1 MAWFGRR
8 RVIPANTRVA
18 TALVAGPD
26 AFSVQA
32 ASLGAMTNT
41 FSLGSV
47 GRHLPGASPR
57 GFVGDRGFGVNRWA
71 GRTTY
76 PLQTFG
82 QAAMPVL
89 DPSARRLGIGAGAG
103 GQPGLPSTGN
113 ATGGLSSLA
122 WLTYNPLGRTGL
134 GG

>member
-1 MAWFGRR
+1 MAAWFRR
-8 RVIPANTRVA
+8 RTIPANTHVVVGLG
-18 TALVAGPD
+18 TSPD

-32 ASLGAMTNT
+32 ASLGMMTNT
-41 FSLGSV
+41 FAAGSA
-47 GRHLPGASPR
+47 GRHSPGASPR
-57 GFVGDRGFGVNRWA
+57 GFVGDAGFGVNRWA

-82 QAAMPVL
+82 QAITPVS
-89 DPSARRLGIGAGAG
+89 DPLARRLGIGAGAA
-103 GQPGLPSTGN
+103 GQPGLPGTGSQ
-113 ATGGLSSLA
+113 TGGLSSLA

>member
-1 MAWFGRR
+1 MAWFR

-18 TALVAGPD
+18 TSIVADPD
-26 AFSVQA
+26 RFSQQA
-32 ASLGAMTNT
+32 ASLGMMTNT
-41 FSLGSV
+41 FAAGSA
-47 GRHLPGASPR
+47 GRHSPGASAR
-57 GFVGDRGFGVNRWA
+57 GFVGDRGYGVNRWA

-82 QAAMPVL
+82 QAIVPVST
-89 DPSARRLGIGAGAG
+89 PSARRLGIGAGAA
-103 GQPGLPSTGN
+103 GQPGLPSTG
-113 ATGGLSSLA
+113 AQTGGLSSLA

>member
-1 MAWFGRR
+1 MGWGRR
-8 RVIPANTRVA
+8 VVPANTRVVVGLG
-18 TALVAGPD
+18 TVPD
-26 AFSVQA
+26 PWSVQA
-32 ASLGAMTNT
+32 ASLGMMTNT
-41 FSLGSV
+41 FAAGSV
-47 GRHLPGASPR
+47 GRHSPGASSR

-82 QAAMPVL
+82 QAVVPVS

-103 GQPGLPSTGN
+103 GQPGLPSTG
-113 ATGGLSSLA
+113 AQTGGLSSLA